1 MISLRR
7 KPAAREPLD
16 EETKAWYREVVAVPS
31 PMAAY
36 FPQGLIPDDQKP
48 RFYVLQCPHCM
59 GVHAEACPRVK
70 SREHYE
76 NGALKRIDY
85 FAEGDWNPE
94 PIIWAEDV
102 FG

>member
-16 EETKAWYREVVAVPS
+16 EETKAWYREVVIVDTALSIQYPGIVE
-31 PMAAY
+31 
-36 FPQGLIPDDQKP
+36 PDRKA
-48 RFYVLQCPHCM
+48 RFYVLQCPHCL

-76 NGALKRIDY
+76 NGQLKRVDY
-85 FAEGDWNPE
+85 FGEGEWDSG
-94 PIIWAEDV
+94 PIVWAEDV